1 MQMILTG
8 AFYPLQKWVLTIGL
22 CFGISAAGIGASA
35 QSREGSISPEQTGS
49 SLLETQLAED
59 QKVLLL
65 ARQVIA
71 TARYGTLVTID
82 DEGQP
87 RTRIV
92 DPFLPD
98 DEFVIYVA
106 TKPITR
112 KVKQIRGND
121 KVSLFYFDTD
131 GRNSVSVM
139 GRAELIEDLDLKRQ
153 MRRDAD
159 SAKIYPDFPHDY
171 LLIKIIPTRAEGLLP
186 GYRGDRKTWVQVG
199 VNFEEAR

>member
-1 MQMILTG
+1 MILRE
-8 AFYPLQKWVLTIGL
+8 AFYRWQKGVLTIGL
-22 CFGISAAGIGASA
+22 CLGVTATGIGVSA
-35 QSREGSISPEQTGS
+35 QSRQGTISPEQTGS
-49 SLLETQLAED
+49 SLLKTQLAED
-59 QKVLLL
+59 QKVLSL

-92 DPFLPD
+92 DPFPPD

-106 TKPITR
+106 TKPVTR
-112 KVKQIRGND
+112 KVEQIRGND
-121 KVSLFYFDTD
+121 KVSLFYFDAD

-139 GRAELIEDLDLKRQ
+139 GRAKLIEDLDLKQQ

-159 SAKIYPDFPHDY
+159 SAKIYPDFPDDY
-171 LLIKIIPTRAEGLLP
+171 LLIKIIPNRVEGLLP
-186 GYRGDRKTWVQVG
+186 GYRGDRETWVQVG

>member
-1 MQMILTG
+1 M
-8 AFYPLQKWVLTIGL
+8 
-22 CFGISAAGIGASA
+22 
-35 QSREGSISPEQTGS
+35 
-49 SLLETQLAED
+49 
-59 QKVLLL
+59 L

-131 GRNSVSVM
+131 GGNSVSVM

-159 SAKIYPDFPHDY
+159 SARIYPDFPHDY